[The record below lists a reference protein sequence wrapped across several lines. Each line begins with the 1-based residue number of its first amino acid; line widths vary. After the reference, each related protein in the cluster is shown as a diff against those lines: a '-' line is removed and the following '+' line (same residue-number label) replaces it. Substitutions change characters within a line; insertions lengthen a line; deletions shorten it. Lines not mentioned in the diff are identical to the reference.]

1 MSIKLL
7 AVGGIIVIVLVVIVL
22 LVWGIGALM
31 KRE

>member
-7 AVGGIIVIVLVVIVL
+7 AIGGAVVIVLVVIVL

>member
-7 AVGGIIVIVLVVIVL
+7 VIGGVIVIVLVAIVL

>member
-1 MSIKLL
+1 MSLKILIF
-7 AVGGIIVIVLVVIVL
+7 GGAIVIVLVLIGL

>member
-7 AVGGIIVIVLVVIVL
+7 AIGGVVVIVLVVIVL